1 MDETFDRIVN
11 CPLCGG
17 TLTCFIYDWSSE
29 FNWDKAYTNRRNEG
43 EGYRWRIVDCP
54 LCAGEGTAFA
64 RLLPDQE
71 VGCSDCR
78 GSGSVQRV
86 IELDVGA
93 RKEAY
98 PCTSCRGLGN
108 RTRRR
113 IEIKT
118 HSSAREKVYFYIGD
132 NIHSLSKG
140 QATTQIDLEGAAELF
155 FAKWHARGTQ

>member
-71 VGCSDCR
+71 VACR
-78 GSGSVQRV
+78 RLPWFRLS
-86 IELDVGA
+86 
-93 RKEAY
+93 
-98 PCTSCRGLGN
+98 PTS
-108 RTRRR
+108 
-113 IEIKT
+113 
-118 HSSAREKVYFYIGD
+118 H
-132 NIHSLSKG
+132 
-140 QATTQIDLEGAAELF
+140 
-155 FAKWHARGTQ
+155 